1 MKNIKE
7 FKNLK
12 DFKNIKE
19 FKKIREFNSSLSF
32 VIIGSIIILLLVF
45 SVLIEAIGFIKF
57 SNSMTR
63 EYNNFT
69 YKTAQTAAA
78 IIKPDNFES
87 YLESNGENEEYKLT
101 KERLDVLCDKQ
112 GVSAIYVIKPDS
124 DFKNFTSIFNL
135 VNKKSKYSPWEI
147 GSKHQTTNEEYEN
160 NYRQIYENGQERA
173 TIIVSKTFNNGYP
186 YITSMIPLK
195 DSNGNVKAILC
206 VQRFMR
212 ELSSVRRDYL
222 VGVTFTTI
230 VLIVVTSIITRKFI
244 NKQIINPIKK
254 VTFEAKR
261 FTKENNKINND
272 LSVNISKVKE
282 INTLA
287 NSVDKMEQDIVN
299 YIDNITAIT
308 KEKERIGTELHYA
321 RSIQQNALPGNFP
334 AFPNRKDFDIYASM
348 NPAKEVGGDFYDY
361 FLVDNDHLALVIADV
376 SGKGIP
382 AALFMMI
389 TKILIAENTLSGK
402 TPGEILSVVNN
413 RICKNNKTNM
423 FVTVWLG
430 ILELSTGKLVSANA
444 GHEKPVFYRRNKK
457 FEIEN
462 TKHGI
467 VLGAMENY
475 NYKNEENRLQKGD
488 KIFVYTDGI
497 PEATNEEEKMF
508 GLDRMLKTL
517 NKCTNMNPKNIIDNL
532 KKDVDEY
539 VGNATQFDDLT
550 MLCVEIKE

>member
-173 TIIVSKTFNNGYP
+173 TIIVSKT
-186 YITSMIPLK
+186 
-195 DSNGNVKAILC
+195 
-206 VQRFMR
+206 
-212 ELSSVRRDYL
+212 
-222 VGVTFTTI
+222 
-230 VLIVVTSIITRKFI
+230 
-244 NKQIINPIKK
+244 
-254 VTFEAKR
+254 
-261 FTKENNKINND
+261 
-272 LSVNISKVKE
+272 
-282 INTLA
+282 
-287 NSVDKMEQDIVN
+287 
-299 YIDNITAIT
+299 
-308 KEKERIGTELHYA
+308 
-321 RSIQQNALPGNFP
+321 
-334 AFPNRKDFDIYASM
+334 
-348 NPAKEVGGDFYDY
+348 
-361 FLVDNDHLALVIADV
+361 
-376 SGKGIP
+376 
-382 AALFMMI
+382 
-389 TKILIAENTLSGK
+389 
-402 TPGEILSVVNN
+402 
-413 RICKNNKTNM
+413 
-423 FVTVWLG
+423 
-430 ILELSTGKLVSANA
+430 
-444 GHEKPVFYRRNKK
+444 
-457 FEIEN
+457 
-462 TKHGI
+462 
-467 VLGAMENY
+467 
-475 NYKNEENRLQKGD
+475 
-488 KIFVYTDGI
+488 
-497 PEATNEEEKMF
+497 
-508 GLDRMLKTL
+508 
-517 NKCTNMNPKNIIDNL
+517 
-532 KKDVDEY
+532 
-539 VGNATQFDDLT
+539 
-550 MLCVEIKE
+550 

>member
-444 GHEKPVFYRRNKK
+444 GHEKPVFYRKNKK

>member
-45 SVLIEAIGFIKF
+45 SILIEAIGYIKF

-78 IIKPDNFES
+78 VIKPDNFES
-87 YLESNGENEEYKLT
+87 YLESNGENEEYKIT

-135 VNKKSKYSPWEI
+135 VNKNSKYTPWEI
-147 GSKHQTTNEEYEN
+147 GSRHETTNEEYEN

-173 TIIVSKTFNNGYP
+173 TIIVSKSFKNGVP

-195 DSNGNVKAILC
+195 DSNGNVTAILC
-206 VQRFMR
+206 VQRFMK

-321 RSIQQNALPGNFP
+321 RSIQQNALPSNFP

-444 GHEKPVFYRRNKK
+444 GHEKPVFYRKNKK

>member
-7 FKNLK
+7 FKNIK
-12 DFKNIKE
+12 DFK
-19 FKKIREFNSSLSF
+19 KINEFNSSLSF
-32 VIIGSIIILLLVF
+32 VIIGSIIIVLLVF

-57 SNSMTR
+57 SNSITR

-78 IIKPDNFES
+78 IIKSNNLEL
-87 YLESNGENEEYKLT
+87 YLDSNGENEEYKLT
-101 KERLDVLCDKQ
+101 KERLNVLCDRQ

-135 VNKKSKYSPWEI
+135 VNKNSKYTPWEI
-147 GSKHQTTNEEYEN
+147 GSRHETTNEEYEN

-173 TIIVSKTFNNGYP
+173 TIVVSKTFNNGFP

-195 DSNGNVKAILC
+195 DSNGNVTAILC

-212 ELSSVRRDYL
+212 ELKSVRRDYL

-230 VLIVVTSIITRKFI
+230 VLIIVTSIITRKFI

-272 LSVNISKVKE
+272 LSVNISKIKE

-287 NSVDKMEQDIVN
+287 NSIDKMEQDIVN
-299 YIDNITAIT
+299 YIDNITSIT

-321 RSIQQNALPGNFP
+321 RLIQQNALPSKFP
-334 AFPNRKDFDIYASM
+334 AFPNRNDFDIYASM

-361 FLVDNDHLALVIADV
+361 FLIDDNHLALVIADV

-382 AALFMMI
+382 ASLFMMV
-389 TKILIAENTLSGK
+389 TKILIAENSLSGK

-413 RICKNNKTNM
+413 RICKDNKANM

-444 GHEKPVFYRRNKK
+444 GHENPVFYRKSKK
-457 FEIEN
+457 FELEN

-475 NYKNEENRLQKGD
+475 KYKNEENKLQKGD

-497 PEATNEEEKMF
+497 PEATNKDEKMY
-508 GLDRMLKTL
+508 GLQRMLKTL
-517 NKCTNMNPKNIIDNL
+517 NKCTNMDPKSIIDNL
-532 KKDVDEY
+532 KKDVDKY
-539 VGNATQFDDLT
+539 VGDSTQFDDLT
-550 MLCVEIKE
+550 MLCVEIKD